1 MTEIKY
7 EIEEQIAVLSDR
19 GNGWRKELNRIS
31 WNGKEA
37 KLDIREWNEDH
48 TKMRKGVTLTD
59 AEARRLKRAL
69 EVCSEV

>member
-31 WNGKEA
+31 WSGKEA

-48 TKMRKGVTLTD
+48 TKMRKGVTLTET
-59 AEARRLKRAL
+59 EARRLRRAL
-69 EVCSEV
+69 EGLEE